1 MATRTATVASEVGLH
16 ARPAALFSRAAKET
30 GLAVT
35 IAVDDG
41 DPVDATSVLRV
52 LTLGVGPGQQV
63 TLSADGDGADDALDH
78 LASLLESS

>member
-1 MATRTATVASEVGLH
+1 MATRTATVASGVGLH

-35 IAVDDG
+35 IAVDGG
-41 DPVDATSVLRV
+41 DPVDATSVLNV

-63 TLSADGDGADDALDH
+63 TLTAEGDAADEALTH
-78 LASLLESS
+78 LAALLESP

>member
-35 IAVDDG
+35 LALGDG
-41 DPVDATSVLRV
+41 DPVDATSVLNV
-52 LTLGVGPGQQV
+52 LTLGVGPGQRV
-63 TLSADGDGADDALDH
+63 TLAADGDGAEDALDR
-78 LASLLESS
+78 LAALLETA